1 MERRVVCLLL
11 LSGLIGSYAQ
21 TPCTLITPGILR
33 ADTKETIVLD
43 GHNTGFEAEIRIQ
56 DFPQKKLLFA
66 QGKISV
72 NSNNDFLGTTSI
84 EIKSQDLLH
93 EVKKTYYVS
102 VQVSS
107 PQCTT
112 EKVVL
117 VSFHSGYIFIQTDKT
132 IYTPGSKVL
141 CRIYPR
147 NYLMQQAKQ
156 RVILEI
162 RNPDGMV
169 TLQDPRSPDKF
180 GIISKTY
187 ELSEL
192 AKIGTWNITAHYD
205 NSHERFSAHFEVKE
219 YVLPS
224 FEVTITAEKSF
235 MYLDA
240 KTFSVT
246 IESQY
251 LYKKPVDGVAFV
263 IFGVK
268 KGDEKK
274 SLTDSL
280 RRIELVK
287 GTTRPVQLL
296 RKDLIKPFKNPE
308 ELLQYKLYVSVTVI
322 TDLGSDFV
330 EAELDDIYIVNS
342 PYKILFT
349 KISKYFKPGMPFGLM
364 VMVTNP
370 DGSPANEIFLVA
382 NPGGIGAKTHQDGL
396 ARLRLNTDVNLKSL
410 HITVRTAVPGLPDN
424 LQASVETTVTAY
436 KTPSTQYNYLHIGV
450 TNTILEPRTQ
460 IFINFN
466 ILNSN
471 VGVQN
476 QINHFTY
483 LILNKG
489 QIMKAGKQ
497 SRKVGQSP
505 ITMSLFITED
515 FIPSFR
521 IVAYYI
527 VGGEI
532 VSDSVWVDVVDKCMG
547 TLTLEADNKI
557 GKPQDPIKLTL
568 KADYHST
575 VGLVAVDKGVF
586 TLNSKYKLTQSKVWD
601 VVEKSDIAC
610 TPGSGA
616 DNMGVFY
623 DAGLAVKTNLGTTTT
638 ERSDSSCKGIN
649 RRKRST
655 SAALLEY
662 KTEKASNYTS
672 QEKQCCHDGMVSNPM
687 GHSCERRARLIQDG
701 DKCVEAFLDCCRF
714 IKMKVEIEKYLKDN
728 DDLDRSFSE
737 DDYIPDGDI
746 LVRSDFPESWLWKIV
761 QMEEKPNAKNIST
774 KVLNIHLKDSIT
786 TWELLAVSLS
796 ENKGICVA
804 EPYEIQAFKP
814 MFIDLKLPYSA
825 VRNEQVEIRAIIY
838 NYQAKGIQVRVTLFY
853 NPQLCSLSTAKKP
866 HTVTVKVKENS
877 SIVVPFVIVPLS
889 IGGQEIE
896 VKAAVYGDY
905 VGDGVRKTL
914 RVVPEGTRKTE
925 IISSVILEP
934 AARSGEHVVRVPA
947 LSNKNLVPDSPPTII
962 INVQGIPI
970 AQFLEDAIDGASLSH
985 LIVVPSGCVEQNMKK
1000 LTRVL
1005 IGTHYLDK
1013 TNQWHRIG
1021 VNRRDEAIQNIN
1033 TGYVNSRSYRK
1044 KDGSFGSF
1052 SGSNSGTWLTAYVV
1066 KVFAIAKN
1074 VINIEDNILCD
1085 SVKWLISMRQ
1095 KPDGMF
1101 NENIPISGQYMK
1113 GGLAGSSDPDVAMTA
1128 FVVISLL
1135 ESQKYCTN
1143 FIDNLQISIDKAV
1156 NFIAENYKKLQ
1167 KPHSVAITSYA
1178 LALAGKLKDP
1188 EKLLSA
1194 AKDKTYWD
1202 TQNGFKAISIEA
1214 TSYALLTLLKL
1225 DTSDAIDPVVRW
1237 LIEHRYYG
1245 EVQITT
1251 QSTIMLFQALAQ
1263 YELAKPDRKTLD
1275 MNVAFKLPGRTEIKT
1290 HHINIENALQT
1301 RSESVGIF
1309 SLAIEKYNDDLE
1321 TSDMTVVS
1329 LQTNTNGDFVVN
1341 ANGRGQAAL
1350 TVMAVYY
1357 EIETEMEKEC
1367 NSFDLSVTVHKEP
1380 LVPKPDVLET
1390 MSINICFR
1398 HRKPVDATMS
1408 IIDVSMMTGFSP
1420 DETDLNKLKNGVD
1433 RYISLY
1439 EINKGAFDKGSLI
1452 IYLDRVSHT
1461 EQQCLK
1467 FNLNKYLNTGLTQ
1480 PGSVKIYD
1488 YYSPE
1493 SGCRKFYHYEED
1505 NKLLGRICHDKVCQC
1520 AEGNCLMSQDT
1531 EKRSAVNRTVTA
1543 CEYGMDHVYKTSLL
1557 DIHYG
1562 KDFDRYE
1569 MHIKEVYKTGTDAN
1583 AKGNNRTFI
1592 SHIKCR
1598 ENLKFTKG
1606 KDYIVFGALKN
1617 VLHTETL
1624 GYYYILGRDT
1634 WMEWWP
1640 NERECQNKEYKKL
1653 CDDFYRVAEELEI
1666 LGCQT

>member
-1 MERRVVCLLL
+1 MVSNGIMEQRVVCLLL
-11 LSGLIGSYAQ
+11 LSCLIGSYVQ
-21 TPCTLITPGILR
+21 QPCTLITPGILR
-33 ADTKETIVLD
+33 VDTKETIVLD
-43 GHNTGFEAEIRIQ
+43 GHNTGFEAEIKVQ
-56 DFPQKKLLFA
+56 DFPQKKRLFA
-66 QGKISV
+66 EGKISV
-72 NSNNDFLGTTSI
+72 NSNNDFLGTTTI
-84 EIKSQDLLH
+84 EIKSQDLLS
-93 EVKKTYYVS
+93 EPKKTYYVS

-107 PQCTT
+107 SQCTMN
-112 EKVVL
+112 KIIL

-141 CRIYPR
+141 CRIYPL
-147 NYLMQQAKQ
+147 NYLMQRTKQ
-156 RVILEI
+156 TVTLEI
-162 RNPDGMV
+162 MNPDGMV
-169 TLQDPRSPDKF
+169 TLKDQLFPAKS
-180 GIISKTY
+180 GIISKSY
-187 ELSEL
+187 DLFEL

-205 NSHERFSAHFEVKE
+205 NSHERFTAHFEVKE

-224 FEVTITAEKSF
+224 FEVTIKAEKSF
-235 MYLDA
+235 MYLDDE
-240 KTFSVT
+240 TFSVT
-246 IESQY
+246 IASQY

-280 RRIELVK
+280 RRIEFVE
-287 GTTRPVQLL
+287 GTTGPVQLL

-349 KISKYFKPGMPFGLM
+349 RTSKYFKPGMPFDLM

-370 DGSPANEIFLVA
+370 DGSPANNILLVA
-382 NPGGIGAKTHQDGL
+382 NPGGNTGTTHQDGS
-396 ARLRLNTDVNLKSL
+396 ARLRLNTAVNLKSL

-424 LQASVETTVTAY
+424 LQASGEMTVTAY

-450 TNTILEPRTQ
+450 TNTILEPRTN

-471 VGVQN
+471 IGVQN

-489 QIMKAGKQ
+489 QIVKAGKQ
-497 SRKVGQSP
+497 SRLVGQSLV
-505 ITMSLFITED
+505 TMSLFITED

-521 IVAYYI
+521 IIAYYI

-532 VSDSVWVDVVDKCMG
+532 VSDSIWVDVVDKCMG
-547 TLTLEADNKI
+547 TLTLEADKKI
-557 GKPQDPIKLTL
+557 GKPLDSITLTL

-601 VVEKSDIAC
+601 TVEKSDIAC
-610 TPGSGA
+610 TPGGGA
-616 DNMGVFY
+616 DNMGVFN
-623 DAGLAVKTNLGTTTT
+623 DAGLAVKTNSGATT
-638 ERSDSSCKGIN
+638 DSSCKGIN

-701 DKCVEAFLDCCRF
+701 DKCVEAFLDCCKF
-714 IKMKVEIEKYLKDN
+714 LKLKVESEKYLKDN
-728 DDLDRSFSE
+728 DDLERSISE
-737 DDYIPDGDI
+737 SDYIPDGEI

-761 QMEEKPNAKNIST
+761 EMEEKPNAQNIST
-774 KVLNIHLKDSIT
+774 KVLKNIHLKESIT

-796 ENKGICVA
+796 ENKGICVS
-804 EPYEIQAFKP
+804 EPYEIQTFQS
-814 MFIDLKLPYSA
+814 MFVDLKLPYSV

-838 NYQAKGIQVRVTLFY
+838 NYEAKDIQVRVTLTH
-853 NPQLCSLSTAKKP
+853 NPQLCSLSTDKKP
-866 HTVTVKVKENS
+866 HTVTVKVKKNS
-877 SIVVPFVIVPLS
+877 SFVVPFVIVPLS
-889 IGGQEIE
+889 IEKQEIE
-896 VKAAVYGDY
+896 VKAAVYGEF
-905 VGDGVRKTL
+905 VADGVRKTL

-947 LSNKNLVPDSPPTII
+947 LANKNLVPDSPTTII

-970 AQFLEDAIDGASLSH
+970 AQLLEDAIDGASLSH
-985 LIVVPSGCVEQNMKK
+985 LITVPGGCLEQTLGS
-1000 LTRVL
+1000 LTPVL
-1005 IGTHYLDK
+1005 IATHYLDK

-1033 TGYVNSRSYRK
+1033 KGYFRLWSHRG

-1066 KVFAIAKN
+1066 KLFAMAKN
-1074 VINIEDNILCD
+1074 VINVNDNILCD

-1101 NENIPISGQYMK
+1101 NENIPISGQYMR
-1113 GGLAGSSDPDVAMTA
+1113 GGVAGSSDPDVAMTA

-1143 FIDNLQISIDKAV
+1143 IVDNLQISIDKAV

-1194 AKDKTYWD
+1194 AKEKTYWD
-1202 TQNGFKAISIEA
+1202 NQDGSKMISMEA
-1214 TSYALLTLLKL
+1214 SSYALLTLLKL
-1225 DTSDAIDPVVRW
+1225 DASDAIDPVVRW
-1237 LIEHRYYG
+1237 LIEQQYYR
-1245 EVQITT
+1245 ENYVST

-1263 YELAKPDRKTLD
+1263 YELAKVNQKTLD
-1275 MNVAFKLPGRTEIKT
+1275 MDVAFKLPGRTATTT
-1290 HHINIENALQT
+1290 HRINIENALQT
-1301 RSESVGIF
+1301 RSES
-1309 SLAIEKYNDDLE
+1309 
-1321 TSDMTVVS
+1321 
-1329 LQTNTNGDFVVN
+1329 TNINGDFVVN
-1341 ANGRGQAAL
+1341 AKGRGHATL

-1357 EIETEMEKEC
+1357 ELEKETEKEC
-1367 NSFDLSVTVHKEP
+1367 DNFDLSVTVHKEP
-1380 LVPKPDVLET
+1380 LAPKPDVLET

-1439 EINKGAFDKGSLI
+1439 EINKGALDKGSLI

-1531 EKRSAVNRTVTA
+1531 EKRSVVDRMVTA

-1592 SHIKCR
+1592 SHLKCR

-1640 NERECQNKEYKKL
+1640 NERECQNPEYKEL
-1653 CDDFYRVAEELEI
+1653 CDDFHTVADELEI
-1666 LGCQT
+1666 VGCQT